1 MNITLN
7 KIKDLALYHYDS
19 CPYCAKVRRAI
30 YDLSQK
36 FELWNIEPRNIELR
50 NIELRNIELE
60 PQHYI
65 DLLEGGGK
73 PQVPCLRI
81 KNTDGNDE
89 WLYESDEIINF
100 LAKQQNELFH
110 LALTA

>member
-1 MNITLN
+1 MRAKTMNITLN
-7 KIKDLALYHYDS
+7 KIKNLALYHYDS
-19 CPYCAKVRRAI
+19 CPYCAKVRRTI
-30 YDLSQK
+30 NDLSQK
-36 FELWNIEPRNIELR
+36 FELLNIELR
-50 NIELRNIELE
+50 NIELQ

-73 PQVPCLRI
+73 AQVPCLRI
-81 KNTDGNDE
+81 QNTDGNDE

>member
-7 KIKDLALYHYDS
+7 KIKNLALYHYDS
-19 CPYCAKVRRAI
+19 CPYCAKVRQAI
-30 YDLSQK
+30 NNLSQK
-36 FELWNIEPRNIELR
+36 FELR
-50 NIELRNIELE
+50 NIELRNIELQ

-81 KNTDGNDE
+81 QNTDGNDE